1 MRGNLLL
8 WIAAVITGALFV
20 CRPVVQ
26 YNFQT
31 FLGPNGTEYLALQ
44 WATQLQWHYAY
55 STTVIS
61 VVKEMC
67 ASPVKNV

>member
-8 WIAAVITGALFV
+8 WIVAVITGTLFV

-31 FLGPNGTEYLALQ
+31 FLGPNGTEYVALQ
-44 WATQLQWHYAY
+44 WATQLQWQPPP
-55 STTVIS
+55 
-61 VVKEMC
+61 VVPPDGPG
-67 ASPVKNV
+67 ADIDD